1 MKDKLTVIKT
11 IKDIYDYREM
21 IFSLVRRDLRG
32 RYRASF
38 LGFLWTFINPFMQLV
53 IYTLVFSIIMRAGID
68 NYYLFLF
75 VALIPWIFFSGSVS
89 GGTMCIVG
97 QSSMVTKIK
106 FPREVLPISFVTS
119 QFVNMLL
126 SFIVVFVV
134 LAFSQQGISVIVLP
148 MLIPIMIL
156 EYMLALGIVLM
167 VAPITVYFRDM
178 EHIISIIMMG
188 WQFLTPVMYSVEM
201 VPEALRGFFMINPM
215 TPIIIAYRDILYY
228 GRFPELVTL
237 QRSFI
242 MAVICLIIGGLT
254 FSKLKR
260 HFAEEL

>member
-1 MKDKLTVIKT
+1 MIKT
-11 IKDIYDYREM
+11 IKDIFDYREM

-32 RYRASF
+32 RYRASV

-53 IYTLVFSIIMRAGID
+53 IYTVVFSVIMRAGIE

-75 VALIPWIFFSGSVS
+75 VALIPWIFFSGSVV

-126 SFIVVFVV
+126 SFIVVFIV
-134 LAFSQQGISVIVLP
+134 LVSSNQPISLIVLP

-156 EYMLALGIVLM
+156 EYMLSLGIVM
-167 VAPITVYFRDM
+167 IVAPITVYFRDM
-178 EHIISIIMMG
+178 EHIISIITMG
-188 WQFLTPVMYSVEM
+188 WQFLTPVMYSVDM
-201 VPEALRGFFMINPM
+201 VPESIRGVFMINPM
-215 TPIIIAYRDILYY
+215 TPIIVAYRDILYY
-228 GRFPELVTL
+228 GKFPELVTL

-242 MAVICLIIGGLT
+242 MAIVCLIIGCFV